1 MTMQISADQFDR
13 LVELYRTDARYRRRA
28 DRALGELVDA
38 MEGVLIDH
46 SIEGRVVEWTENAAN
61 LRRFEVIYRACRS
74 LVDARYAVP
83 PIPVSGDG
91 NATLVTAFR
100 EKPAFA
106 SLMFPDTPT
115 DLVTSNSVIRLFHDA
130 IGHIGI
136 LEPDGTFFDFTDVG
150 ERLASE
156 RAARFLPS
164 SLSADAWSVYWL
176 DSLGQNA
183 YLAER
188 GHFPAIQVPLLV
200 EV

>member
-1 MTMQISADQFDR
+1 MQISADQFDR
-13 LVELYRTDARYRRRA
+13 LVERYRTDYQYRCRA
-28 DRALGELVDA
+28 ARALAELVAA
-38 MEGVLIDH
+38 MEDFLVDH
-46 SIEGRVVEWTENAAN
+46 SVKGRIVEWGENAEN
-61 LRRFEVIYRACRS
+61 LRRFEVIYRAIRS
-74 LVDARYAVP
+74 LVDARYHIPPVP
-83 PIPVSGDG
+83 VASDE
-91 NATLVTAFR
+91 NAILAAAFR
-100 EKPAFA
+100 EQPPLAN
-106 SLMFPDTPT
+106 LIFPGQAKLATA
-115 DLVTSNSVIRLFHDA
+115 NSVVRLFHDSL
-130 IGHIGI
+130 GHIGV
-136 LEPDGTFFDFTDVG
+136 LSPDEPFYDFSPSG